1 MTPSLLRPQGHISC
15 PEALRVSQLAPE
27 ILKSNPRVF
36 PSSPLGS
43 LFAAPETG
51 DVWTVYENLLLSCL
65 RTGDDKAA
73 QDCLERIVIRFGEKD
88 ERVMALSGLV
98 QEAKA
103 TNNNDLEKILKG
115 YEMILEAND
124 ANVVSSSCDQVDSNI
139 VLTSTSQSRSA
150 ELPCYDQWAKSPS
163 QLLPSTRSSNST
175 LPTLKPG
182 LSCLICTSPKDFMH
196 SRFMPWRRYWC

>member
-1 MTPSLLRPQGHISC
+1 MTPSLLRPQGHVSC
-15 PEALRVSQLAPE
+15 AEALKVSQLAPE

-36 PSSPLGS
+36 PTSPLGS

-73 QDCLERIVIRFGEKD
+73 QDCLERIVVRFGEKD

-103 TNNNDLEKILKG
+103 TNNNDLEKILKE
-115 YEMILEAND
+115 YEAILEAND
-124 ANVVSSSCDQVDSNI
+124 ANVVSSSQ
-139 VLTSTSQSRSA
+139 
-150 ELPCYDQWAKSPS
+150 
-163 QLLPSTRSSNST
+163 TRIDGQT
-175 LPTLKPG
+175 G
-182 LSCLICTSPKDFMH
+182 F
-196 SRFMPWRRYWC
+196 